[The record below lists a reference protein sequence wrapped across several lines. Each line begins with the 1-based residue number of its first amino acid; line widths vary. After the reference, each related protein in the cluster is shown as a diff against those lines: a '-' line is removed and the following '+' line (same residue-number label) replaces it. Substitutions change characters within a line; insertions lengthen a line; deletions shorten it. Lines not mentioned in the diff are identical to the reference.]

1 MRWSLHFFLG
11 SQCPGLFT
19 HWGSADHSH
28 GVLTEGTCDP
38 RWGVWGL
45 CESHPLCMVR
55 IVCGETPHT
64 KLRKREEH
72 VRASL
77 VFRNEYFSVFTLHR
91 PVPVCLFT
99 PARFPLPGAPG
110 DSSDGLPGNYSSM
123 SMGRRGAGIW
133 WIDCRACGSGK
144 KPAGSGEVAAVTSFR
159 STVLLSRDQTCPS
172 SSSPASGVFSQL
184 LSGTRKDRACQ
195 NQGGAFNMIM
205 TAIETVNITEPKGK
219 GRTSVGQCGERR
231 PTLPFF
237 LPSQEVT
244 GTPSFPP

>member
-1 MRWSLHFFLG
+1 
-11 SQCPGLFT
+11 
-19 HWGSADHSH
+19 
-28 GVLTEGTCDP
+28 
-38 RWGVWGL
+38 
-45 CESHPLCMVR
+45 MVR
-55 IVCGETPHT
+55 IVCWETPHT

-99 PARFPLPGAPG
+99 TARFTLPGAPG
-110 DSSDGLPGNYSSM
+110 DSSGGLPGNYSSM

-133 WIDCRACGSGK
+133 WIDCRARGSGK
-144 KPAGSGEVAAVTSFR
+144 KPVGSGEVAAVTSFR

-172 SSSPASGVFSQL
+172 SSSPASGVLSQL

-195 NQGGAFNMIM
+195 NQGSAFNMIM

-231 PTLPFF
+231 LTLPFF

-244 GTPSFPP
+244 GTPSFLP

>member
-1 MRWSLHFFLG
+1 
-11 SQCPGLFT
+11 
-19 HWGSADHSH
+19 
-28 GVLTEGTCDP
+28 
-38 RWGVWGL
+38 
-45 CESHPLCMVR
+45 MVR
-55 IVCGETPHT
+55 
-64 KLRKREEH
+64 RE
-72 VRASL
+72 
-77 VFRNEYFSVFTLHR
+77 
-91 PVPVCLFT
+91 
-99 PARFPLPGAPG
+99 
-110 DSSDGLPGNYSSM
+110 
-123 SMGRRGAGIW
+123 AGTW

-144 KPAGSGEVAAVTSFR
+144 KPVGSGEVAAVTSFR

-237 LPSQEVT
+237 LPFQEVT
-244 GTPSFPP
+244 GTPSFPPLGSNQQRPGVLTKGRGAPGAGTGEEVSPWRLRTCIPGSVLGIV